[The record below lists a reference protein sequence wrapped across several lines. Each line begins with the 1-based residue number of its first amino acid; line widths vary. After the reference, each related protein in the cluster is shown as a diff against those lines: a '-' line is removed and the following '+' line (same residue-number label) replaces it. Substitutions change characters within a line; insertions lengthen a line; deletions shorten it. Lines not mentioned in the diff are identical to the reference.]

1 MTTTQIDDS
10 GIVNHTKIFRHVTA
24 AKHRDEVNE
33 INHSDNLSSMNIHTT
48 DNPIN
53 IMFDDDVNSHIRK
66 AFSSPRPP
74 NLSNKKAWNRITLLI
89 VGDST
94 CMKSKKVE

>member
-1 MTTTQIDDS
+1 MSLLHVYVLLPDHDYTQIDDS

-33 INHSDNLSSMNIHTT
+33 INHTDNLSSMNIHTT

-74 NLSNKKAWNRITLLI
+74 NPSNKKAWN
-89 VGDST
+89 
-94 CMKSKKVE
+94 